1 MYRKTGSLT
10 LPDPRYPWGATFY
23 GDRGTL
29 RAGVMRWDY
38 TPKRDGS
45 PLSEEVN
52 YEFDQYPED
61 RTEKDLETHVAPAIR
76 GQMRNLSMDLGRSI
90 QWDHAAGRA
99 INDDEANQRLARP
112 YRGPW
117 VHPTPET
124 V

>member
-1 MYRKTGSLT
+1 
-10 LPDPRYPWGATFY
+10 
-23 GDRGTL
+23 
-29 RAGVMRWDY
+29 
-38 TPKRDGS
+38 
-45 PLSEEVN
+45 SEEVT

-76 GQMRNLSMDLGRSI
+76 GQMRNFLECIESRNRPVADIEEGYMSATACILANLSMDLGRSI
-90 QWDHAAGRA
+90 QWDHEAGRA